1 MSVVI
6 PTYNS
11 ERTLAGCLA
20 SIQDQDYPKD
30 KIELIIVDGG
40 SYDSTLDIASR
51 FGVRILPNP
60 LRSGEA
66 GKAVGVAAA
75 RHEIIAFIDSD
86 NILPSQNWLRTM
98 VKPFDDQQI
107 IGSEPLYYSYRR
119 EDPLITR
126 YCSLVGMNDILC
138 LYVGNYDRYCYLTD
152 KWTSLKLNILDRGD
166 YFLVELDEK
175 QIPTMGANGFLVR
188 REVLQTLDYTPYLV
202 DVDTVYKLIA
212 IGWNRFA
219 KVKLG
224 IVHLFAGDTRG
235 YLRKTRRRVSDYL
248 YYHGLGMRKY
258 PWEVM
263 SQKGMLKFILSTMF
277 VPLLILN
284 VARGYRKKPD
294 RAWLFHVVACWITLL
309 TYGSFYIVMLT
320 SNRNS
325 QNRSPGE
332 G

>member
-1 MSVVI
+1 VSVVI